1 MEILKEVVAE
11 LVKMFVADAR
21 LSVAVLILVGAVALL
36 LDVGH
41 AAPLIGGAVL
51 LGGCLAILAAVTAAT
66 ARRR

>member
-21 LSVAVLILVGAVALL
+21 LSVAVLVLVGGVALL

-41 AAPLIGGAVL
+41 TTPLVGGAVL
-51 LGGCLAILAAVTAAT
+51 LAGCLAILAGVTAAT
-66 ARRR
+66 ARKR